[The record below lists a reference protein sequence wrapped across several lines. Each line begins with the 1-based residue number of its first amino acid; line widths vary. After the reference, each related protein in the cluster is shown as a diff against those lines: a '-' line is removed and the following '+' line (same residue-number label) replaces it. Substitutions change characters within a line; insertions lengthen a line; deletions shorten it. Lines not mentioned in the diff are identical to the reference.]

1 MNLPI
6 PDQCRASYP
15 RTYLSILTQIRE
27 YSEVSEIGA
36 IVDRWIEKQ
45 FPLKAANARRGGRG
59 GRGDSRGSRDR
70 DRSGR
75 NRADKDGGSGG
86 RDKSEG
92 EGGKE
97 PEGGED

>member
-1 MNLPI
+1 M
-6 PDQCRASYP
+6 
-15 RTYLSILTQIRE
+15 TQIRE

-59 GRGDSRGSRDR
+59 GRGGRGDSRGSRDR

-75 NRADKDGGSGG
+75 NRADKD
-86 RDKSEG
+86 KSEG

-97 PEGGED
+97 PEGGKD